1 MAISTTTPARGRTAT
16 GHVHKTGR
24 VRRAGSPA
32 HRGDAR
38 LAWVLIAPA
47 VVGFLVFA
55 AYPTLRGIYLSFTDF
70 RVLTPPQWTGL
81 DNLERLVADEVF
93 WHSLGVTGY
102 FVLLSVVIGMAL
114 SVTTAVVLHRLTA
127 STALRGVI
135 ILPFLISGVVA
146 ATTWSWMLD
155 AQLGIVNIAIRQ
167 LGLDP
172 VFFLGS
178 SEWAIP
184 TIAMISVWKGMG
196 YNAIIVFAGLQTI
209 PPTIYEA
216 GRIDGANEM
225 QMFRR
230 LTLPLLRPVLAMVL
244 VLTVIGS
251 FQVFDLVAVTTQ
263 GGPARA
269 SNVLQLYIY
278 DKAFGQ
284 FEFGYAA
291 TMSLA
296 LFAMLIAIT
305 FLQMRLLRADE
316 SDTD

>member
-1 MAISTTTPARGRTAT
+1 MAISTTVPPRERRATKRGRDTAS
-16 GHVHKTGR
+16 
-24 VRRAGSPA
+24 VRHAGSPA

-38 LAWVLIAPA
+38 LAWVLISPA

-55 AYPTLRGIYLSFTDF
+55 AYPTVRGIYLSFTNF
-70 RVLTPPQWTGL
+70 RVLTPPEWTGL
-81 DNLERLVADEVF
+81 ENLRRLVGDTTF
-93 WHSLGVTGY
+93 WSSLGVTVY
-102 FVLLSVVIGMAL
+102 FVVLSVVIGMVL

-127 STALRGVI
+127 STTLRGII

-155 AQLGIVNIAIRQ
+155 AQLGIVNIAIRA

-178 SEWAIP
+178 SKWAIP
-184 TIAMISVWKGMG
+184 TIALISVWKGMG

-209 PPTIYEA
+209 SPSIYEA
-216 GRIDGANEM
+216 GRIDGANEV

-251 FQVFDLVAVTTQ
+251 FQVFDIVAVATQ

>member
-1 MAISTTTPARGRTAT
+1 MAISTTTPARAPRAAGSERTT
-16 GHVHKTGR
+16 R
-24 VRRAGSPA
+24 PVRRAGSPA

-38 LAWVLIAPA
+38 LAWVLVAPA
-47 VVGFLVFA
+47 IVGFLVFA

-81 DNLERLVADEVF
+81 DNLRRLVADEVF
-93 WHSLGVTGY
+93 WHSLGVTAY

-114 SVTTAVVLHRLTA
+114 SVATAVVLHRLTA
-127 STALRGVI
+127 STALRGII

-178 SEWAIP
+178 SKWAIP
-184 TIAMISVWKGMG
+184 TIALISVWKGMG

-216 GRIDGANEM
+216 GRIDGANEI

-316 SDTD
+316 SDTN

>member
-16 GHVHKTGR
+16 GRDHKTGP

-47 VVGFLVFA
+47 VIGFLVFA

-81 DNLERLVADEVF
+81 DNLKRLVADEVF
-93 WHSLGVTGY
+93 WHSLGVTAY
-102 FVLLSVVIGMAL
+102 FVVLSVVIGMAL
-114 SVTTAVVLHRLTA
+114 SVTTAVVLHRLTT

-178 SEWAIP
+178 SKWAIP
-184 TIAMISVWKGMG
+184 TIALISVWKGMG

-216 GRIDGANEM
+216 GRIDGAGEM

-296 LFAMLIAIT
+296 LFAMLITIT

-316 SDTD
+316 SDTN

>member
-1 MAISTTTPARGRTAT
+1 M
-16 GHVHKTGR
+16 
-24 VRRAGSPA
+24 RRAGSPA

-47 VVGFLVFA
+47 VIGFLVFA

-70 RVLTPPQWTGL
+70 RVLTPPEWTGL
-81 DNLERLVADEVF
+81 DNLKRLVADEVF
-93 WHSLGVTGY
+93 WHSLGVTAY
-102 FVLLSVVIGMAL
+102 FVVLSVVIGMAL

-178 SEWAIP
+178 SKWAIP
-184 TIAMISVWKGMG
+184 TIALISVWKGMG

-296 LFAMLIAIT
+296 LFAMLITIT

-316 SDTD
+316 SDTN

>member
-1 MAISTTTPARGRTAT
+1 MAISTTTPARGRNAT
-16 GHVHKTGR
+16 GRDHKTGP
-24 VRRAGSPA
+24 VRRSGSPA

-47 VVGFLVFA
+47 VIGFLVFA

-81 DNLERLVADEVF
+81 DNLKRLVADEVF
-93 WHSLGVTGY
+93 WHSLGVTAY
-102 FVLLSVVIGMAL
+102 FVVLSVVIGMAL

-127 STALRGVI
+127 STALRGII

-178 SEWAIP
+178 SKWAIP
-184 TIAMISVWKGMG
+184 TIALISVWKGMG
-196 YNAIIVFAGLQTI
+196 YNAIIIFAGLQTI

-216 GRIDGANEM
+216 GRIDGANEI

-296 LFAMLIAIT
+296 LFAMLITIT

-316 SDTD
+316 SDTN

>member
-1 MAISTTTPARGRTAT
+1 MAISTTTPARERTAA
-16 GHVHKTGR
+16 GRARKTGP

-47 VVGFLVFA
+47 VIGFLAFA

-70 RVLTPPQWTGL
+70 RVLTPPEWTGL
-81 DNLERLVADEVF
+81 DNLRRLVADEVF
-93 WHSLGVTGY
+93 WHSLGVTAY
-102 FVLLSVVIGMAL
+102 FVLLSVVIGMTL

-127 STALRGVI
+127 STMLRGVI

-178 SEWAIP
+178 SKWAIP
-184 TIAMISVWKGMG
+184 TIALISVWKGMG

-209 PPTIYEA
+209 PPTVYEA